1 MAMAG
6 WSRISRRDLTY
17 SYARVEIWVPN
28 RRPVTHL
35 PPPFH
40 SIRRLSDWEHVG
52 STHFGRS
59 MTATA
64 QSEPSAPLPGAEWWR
79 SPALWR
85 TEILAALVVGI
96 ALIPEAVSFSVIADV
111 DPRVGLFAS
120 FTMAVTISIVGGR
133 RAMISAATGS
143 TALVLASLSKHYG
156 VDYLVAA
163 VLLAGAVQVALGL
176 IGVAKL
182 MRYVPRSV
190 SVGFVN
196 ALGILLFVAQ
206 WPNLKH
212 VPAVVYALVAAGLL
226 IIVLFPRFN
235 RVIPSP
241 LIAIVVIT
249 AITVVG
255 GLSSVPTVGDK
266 GALPHSLPSL
276 GLPDVPF
283 SLHTLSLIA
292 LPAITMAIVGLLE
305 TQMTARLVDDL
316 TDTGSD
322 KTRESWGQGVANIVT
337 ACFGGMGGCAMI
349 GQTMINVK
357 AGARTRV
364 STFLAGVFLLILV
377 VGLNPIVSEIP
388 MAALVAVMFVVAY
401 STFDWESVKP
411 SHLKRM
417 PTSETTVMVVT
428 VVLTV
433 VTSNLSIGVLA
444 GVVVAALLFARRVQ
458 RLTTVTRITPEHHRF
473 HLHFPHFQRSG
484 EDRQAEDPG
493 PAVYAVSGE
502 LFFASSSDLADHFD
516 YVGDPDRVVIDLSES
531 HVWDASTVAAL
542 DQVVAKYARHGKT
555 VELVGMNEASSAFHG
570 NLAGRL
576 QPAA

>member
-1 MAMAG
+1 MTETN
-6 WSRISRRDLTY
+6 RDHAT
-17 SYARVEIWVPN
+17 SP
-28 RRPVTHL
+28 
-35 PPPFH
+35 
-40 SIRRLSDWEHVG
+40 
-52 STHFGRS
+52 
-59 MTATA
+59 TAA
-64 QSEPSAPLPGAEWWR
+64 EPLWWH
-79 SPALWR
+79 SPAIWR
-85 TEILAALVVGI
+85 TEILAAMVVGI
-96 ALIPEAVSFSVIADV
+96 ALIPEAISFSVIADV

-143 TALVLASLSKHYG
+143 TALVLASLSKKYG

-163 VLLAGAVQVALGL
+163 VLLAGAVQVVLGVF
-176 IGVAKL
+176 GVAKL

-206 WPNLKH
+206 WPNLEH
-212 VPAVVYALVAAGLL
+212 VPAVVYALVAGGLL
-226 IIVLFPRFN
+226 IIFLFPRIN

-241 LIAIVVIT
+241 LVAIVVIT
-249 AITVVG
+249 AVTVVG

-266 GALPHSLPSL
+266 GALPHSLPIP
-276 GLPDVPF
+276 GLPDVPLSF
-283 SLHTLSLIA
+283 HTLSIVA

-322 KTRESWGQGVANIVT
+322 KTRESWGQGIANIVT
-337 ACFGGMGGCAMI
+337 AFFGGMGGCAMI

-411 SHLKRM
+411 NQLKRM
-417 PTSETTVMVVT
+417 PRSETTVMVVT
-428 VVLTV
+428 VTLTV
-433 VTSNLSIGVLA
+433 ATGNLSIGVLA
-444 GVVVAALLFARRVQ
+444 GVIVAALLFARRVQ
-458 RLTTVTRITPEHHRF
+458 HMTTVTRLTPDHHRF
-473 HLHFPHFQRSG
+473 QPHLPHLHREKAG
-484 EDRQAEDPG
+484 ERPPPSASAD

-516 YVGDPDRVVIDLSES
+516 YIGDPERVVIDLADS
-531 HVWDASTVAAL
+531 HIWDASTVAAL
-542 DQVVAKYARHGKT
+542 DQVVAKYANHGKA
-555 VELVGMNEASSAFHG
+555 VELVGMNEASSDFHG